1 MRQAQQLLHD
11 AAAILQ
17 QRGASYGDAH
27 QVLAIIAARW
37 SMTLG
42 VQITPAQVALC
53 MIDVKL
59 ARLAHDPAHADSAI
73 DVAGYAALLR
83 EVRP

>member
-1 MRQAQQLLHD
+1 MTRQSFVQQLSDTL
-11 AAAILQ
+11 AQRQ
-17 QRGASYGDAH
+17 QMYGHPAD
-27 QVLAIIAARW
+27 VMAIIAARW

-42 VQITPAQVALC
+42 VDISPAQVALC

-83 EVRP
+83 EVCP

>member
-1 MRQAQQLLHD
+1 
-11 AAAILQ
+11 
-17 QRGASYGDAH
+17 
-27 QVLAIIAARW
+27 
-37 SMTLG
+37 MTLG
-42 VQITPAQVALC
+42 VDISPAQVALC

-83 EVRP
+83 EVCP